1 MNPSWVF
8 ARILRALVLVL
19 AIGTAGP
26 AWAADSSAEEML
38 KKSADIAR
46 RFLTIQQWEGVR
58 NIMGAA
64 RAIYIAPEIKSGS
77 LIIGYEGGGGV
88 LLRRHGEEW
97 SDPAFLDVS
106 RLSVGLQ
113 AGVRESDL
121 LLLVMTDRAI
131 DDFISGVSKVSGSG
145 GFALGDLGVQGSA
158 AGGASG
164 GLEILVLGTSRGLA
178 LGSGIE
184 RMTMSNDRSE
194 NEKAYGGGVRVDQVL
209 AAPGSRLAAAADLRS
224 TLKEAVQK
232 SRTTK

>member
-1 MNPSWVF
+1 MV
-8 ARILRALVLVL
+8 
-19 AIGTAGP
+19 GP
-26 AWAADSSAEEML
+26 AWSADASSDEFL

-46 RFLTIQQWEGVR
+46 RFMTIQQWEGVR

-64 RAIYIAPEIKSGS
+64 RAIYLAPEIKSGS
-77 LIIGYEGGGGV
+77 LIVGYEGGGGV
-88 LLRRHGEEW
+88 LLRRHGEDW
-97 SDPAFLDVS
+97 SDPVFLDVS
-106 RLSVGLQ
+106 RLSIGFQ

-184 RMTMSNDRSE
+184 RMTMSDDRSE
-194 NEKAYGGGVRVDQVL
+194 NEKAYGSGVRIVQIL
-209 AAPGSRLAAAADLRS
+209 ASPGGRLAGAADLRA